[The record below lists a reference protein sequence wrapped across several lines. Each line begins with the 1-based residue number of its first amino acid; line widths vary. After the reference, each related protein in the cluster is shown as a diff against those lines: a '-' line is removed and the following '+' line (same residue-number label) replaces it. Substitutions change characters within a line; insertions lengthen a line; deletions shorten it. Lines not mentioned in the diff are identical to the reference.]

1 MATLLRSPFFG
12 RGTGPCGWGRVAEPF
27 QRCRVTVPSRAGPGR
42 AGPGGGGR
50 AGAGGALRGCGGA
63 EPLGSRA
70 ATALLPRSR
79 PLRPLHRPPT
89 FPSRLREAPR
99 TREKR
104 ESKGWGRGFQS
115 KNADECSEVSNR
127 LRPPLLWGLFQ
138 EEVPADISGFARNA
152 VSLQKNTQGTG
163 FWGKSCRGRGSGAA
177 VPQSPGGPARRTR
190 MDAQMDRGVDKRG
203 QRAGETC
210 LSFAFTEKL
219 GLCCLH
225 RLNLYFLYL
234 TQA

>member
-1 MATLLRSPFFG
+1 MATLLRSCFLAEEPVTAVGSG
-12 RGTGPCGWGRVAEPF
+12 RRALPEPQCYLRF
-27 QRCRVTVPSRAGPGR
+27 RAGPCR

-50 AGAGGALRGCGGA
+50 GRAGAGDPRRGCGGA

-104 ESKGWGRGFQS
+104 DSKGWGWGFQS
-115 KNADECSEVSNR
+115 KKAQECSEVRNR

-138 EEVPADISGFARNA
+138 EEVPADISGFRKERGF
-152 VSLQKNTQGTG
+152 LTDEHTG
-163 FWGKSCRGRGSGAA
+163 NRLLGEILPRPWERRRGFADGDGRTDGRT
-177 VPQSPGGPARRTR
+177 GG
-190 MDAQMDRGVDKRG
+190 
-203 QRAGETC
+203 
-210 LSFAFTEKL
+210 
-219 GLCCLH
+219 
-225 RLNLYFLYL
+225 
-234 TQA
+234 